1 MLIAQKLGHAAFGAR
16 DLYALPLRHY
26 KIPPDAFKDITGHF
40 IACLALDGNEA
51 TDAEIKTIA
60 FDLIGAGCAYICCWG
75 PDCQR
80 VHDLVDLE
88 DLALHPAGPWKMTTW
103 QNDVHLAEALWFAI
117 NSAWPDAAFE
127 ATTHAVVG
135 ISFKNPEWADQI
147 AEAFANPEGFSPAVF
162 KP

>member
-1 MLIAQKLGHAAFGAR
+1 MQIAQKLGHAAFGDR
-16 DLYALPLRHY
+16 DLYALDLRHY
-26 KIPPDAFKDITGHF
+26 KIPPGAFAAIQGHF

-51 TDAEIKTIA
+51 KDEEIKTIA
-60 FDLIGAGCAYICCWG
+60 ADLIGAGCAYICCWG

-80 VHDLVDLE
+80 VHDLVDRE
-88 DLALHPAGPWKMTTW
+88 DETLHPAGPWRMTTW

-135 ISFKNPEWADQI
+135 ITFRNEDWA
-147 AEAFANPEGFSPAVF
+147 ALVARAFAHPDTFAPTVLGP
-162 KP
+162 